1 MTPQFLSKRCS
12 LTCIGHIAIP
22 PFIGQTALDAQPWT
36 PALGLKRNGT
46 TWSDKSEEFSSCI
59 FCYFL
64 VNLLAISLEMD
75 NWFSGRNEQKSLRR
89 SLGNLVIQG
98 SDRHREALCW
108 KQMTIGNG
116 TSNQPININQPG
128 DHCDFFLWHRWQ
140 MVTAVELATSRS
152 FSGAPWGA
160 NLDLGAAF
168 WYLEPWKGGR
178 CFSQCKHATIGKAVG
193 SNASAEDC
201 FGAFKQSCVELT
213 RMRESRYVSCN

>member
-1 MTPQFLSKRCS
+1 
-12 LTCIGHIAIP
+12 
-22 PFIGQTALDAQPWT
+22 
-36 PALGLKRNGT
+36 
-46 TWSDKSEEFSSCI
+46 
-59 FCYFL
+59 
-64 VNLLAISLEMD
+64 
-75 NWFSGRNEQKSLRR
+75 
-89 SLGNLVIQG
+89 
-98 SDRHREALCW
+98 
-108 KQMTIGNG
+108 
-116 TSNQPININQPG
+116 
-128 DHCDFFLWHRWQ
+128 

-152 FSGAPWGA
+152 FSGAPWGE